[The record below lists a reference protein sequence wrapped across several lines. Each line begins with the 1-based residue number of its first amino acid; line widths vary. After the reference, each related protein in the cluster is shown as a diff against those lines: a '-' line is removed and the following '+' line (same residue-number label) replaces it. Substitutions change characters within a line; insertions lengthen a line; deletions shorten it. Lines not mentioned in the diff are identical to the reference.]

1 MKAVLKNYRQSPRK
15 VRLVTNLIKGKRVDD
30 AMAYLAYANKR
41 AGGPI
46 SKLLESA
53 VANAKARDIDTT
65 NLIVKDARVDAGATL
80 KRARPRS
87 RGMSSP
93 IKKRTSQVTLELA
106 QGEMKKPKVKAS
118 KKK

>member
-15 VRLVTNLIKGKRVDD
+15 VRLVTDLIKGKSAND

-46 SKLLESA
+46 SKLLQSA
-53 VANAKARDIDTT
+53 IANAKARDIDTAS
-65 NLIVKDARVDAGATL
+65 LIVKDVRVDGGVTL

-93 IKKRTSQVTLELA
+93 IKKRTSHVVIELA
-106 QGEMKKPKVKAS
+106 QGEAKKRKVKTP